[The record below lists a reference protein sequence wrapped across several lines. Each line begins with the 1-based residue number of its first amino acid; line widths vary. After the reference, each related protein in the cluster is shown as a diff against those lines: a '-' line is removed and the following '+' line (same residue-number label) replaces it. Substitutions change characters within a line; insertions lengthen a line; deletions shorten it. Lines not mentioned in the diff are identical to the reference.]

1 MQPNSHI
8 SLISLPSSQ
17 RHSTEPLVD
26 ARLEEVK
33 NTPLFLA
40 HVQDIL
46 DKSSSVHAA
55 QSSTENQEDNPSESK
70 EFFAQRGLVGL
81 KLEIFGSGAE
91 NGSED
96 PSADSHD
103 QTESSHTGEGL
114 GSIGSNDD
122 SSEIDCALNSS
133 LEKDLV
139 YANLTAPWSTFICG
153 SQGSG
158 KSHTLSCLLENAL
171 ISPSRTGTLNH
182 PMTALVFHYDKFVGY
197 YGSQVCEAA
206 YLCSAGIPVRVLVS
220 PSNLHAMQNLYALPQ
235 LSPSVKRPE
244 VMPMYFSPKQL
255 NIGMMK
261 TLMSVTNGSGG
272 VPLYMEVTIT
282 LPNLHPKNGPKH
294 TSFMM
299 GKQLLNHSRWS

>member
-1 MQPNSHI
+1 MQLNSHL

-17 RHSTEPLVD
+17 RHSTESLVD

-40 HVQDIL
+40 HVQDLL

-55 QSSTENQEDNPSESK
+55 QSSTGSQEDSPSESK

-81 KLEIFGSGAE
+81 RLEIFGSGDE

-96 PSADSHD
+96 PCADSHD

-114 GSIGSNDD
+114 GTIGSSNDSPEVD
-122 SSEIDCALNSS
+122 SALDSS

-171 ISPSRTGTLNH
+171 ISPSQTGTLNH

-235 LSPSVKRPE
+235 LSPSVKRPK
-244 VMPMYFSPKQL
+244 VMPMYFSPEQL

-261 TLMSVTNGSGG
+261 TLMSVTDGSGG

-282 LPNLHPKNGPKH
+282 LPISTPKMVRKYVIYG
-294 TSFMM
+294 